1 MANSTFRCRLITPE
15 AQVFDDP
22 AVAAVI
28 PMWDGLL
35 GVLPGRAPMVM
46 QMGTGELRVDFP
58 DSNGAKGGSR
68 SFFVDDGFVQMV
80 NNELTILAANAV
92 AAEKLTEAEAQTEYN
107 EAYARRTEGVDA
119 TEADRIR
126 AARNRAAVKLRVA
139 RGFKGRGGI

>member
-1 MANSTFRCRLITPE
+1 MATSTFRCRLITPE

-58 DSNGAKGGSR
+58 GSGGSR

-92 AAEKLTEAEAQTEYN
+92 ASEKLTEADAQAELN
-107 EAYARRTEGVDA
+107 EARARKTEGASA
-119 TEADRIR
+119 TEVARVR
-126 AARNRAAVKLRVA
+126 AARNRAEAKLRVA
-139 RGFKGRGGI
+139 RGRRVR